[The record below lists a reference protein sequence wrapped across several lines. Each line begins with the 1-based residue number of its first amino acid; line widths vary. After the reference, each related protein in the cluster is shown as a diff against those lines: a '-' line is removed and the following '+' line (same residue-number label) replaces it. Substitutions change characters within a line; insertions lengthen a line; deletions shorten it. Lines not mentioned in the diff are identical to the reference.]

1 MAMDFVTGLVVGR
14 NEAAAVSR
22 EWDEFAQELEQ
33 DIADLKQR
41 LYNEHIS
48 RTKNRS
54 DIAGLQAVLSA
65 LPQDL
70 VLDAMQK
77 HYGPAYLARAAELGL
92 NPVFAQTCM
101 QSAGEATWQKL
112 ITPKPPAR

>member
-1 MAMDFVTGLVVGR
+1 MDFVTGLVVGR

-33 DIADLKQR
+33 EIADLQTSLR
-41 LYNEHIS
+41 DERIS
-48 RTKNRS
+48 RSKNRS
-54 DIAGLQAVLSA
+54 DIAGLQAVLSS
-65 LPQDL
+65 LPQDM
-70 VLDAMQK
+70 VLDAMRT

-92 NPVFAQTCM
+92 NPVFAQSCM

-112 ITPKPPAR
+112 IAPKPPGR